1 MNESTAAANS
11 GAGRPAGLRQ
21 WVIRP
26 FFVGMSIVFLAVLVL
41 GFSRT
46 LFFRAYFDV
55 PSIPTYLFV
64 HGGVASSWIV
74 WFLVQSSLVAAN
86 RTDLH
91 RRLGIVGVGLA
102 ACVIAATLFTILGI
116 LPRMRQ
122 LGVDFE
128 TNAVGPVATVIS
140 NGLVLTYFVV
150 LVTLAVIYRHQ
161 PEIHKRLMLWATVF
175 VVGAAGSRLPVGV
188 AALGLPG
195 IIAPISGFVGLG
207 GPIAYDLIARG
218 RPHIVTLSGIGL
230 FVFLIVAPG
239 LLAANETV
247 RAIVLSLG

>member
-1 MNESTAAANS
+1 
-11 GAGRPAGLRQ
+11 
-21 WVIRP
+21 
-26 FFVGMSIVFLAVLVL
+26 MSIVFLAVLVL

-46 LFFRAYFDV
+46 FFFRAYFDV

-64 HGGVASSWIV
+64 HGGVASGWIV
-74 WFLVQSSLVAAN
+74 WFLVQSSLVAVN
-86 RTDLH
+86 RPDLH

-102 ACVIAATLFTILGI
+102 ACVIAATLVTIRGV

-140 NGLVLTYFVV
+140 NGFVLIYFAV
-150 LVTLAVIYRHQ
+150 LVTLAVVYRRQ
-161 PEIHKRLMLWATVF
+161 PEIHKRLMLWATLF
-175 VVGAAGSRLPVGV
+175 AVGAAGSRVPVGV
-188 AALGLPG
+188 AAFGLPG
-195 IIAPISGFVGLG
+195 IIAPISLFVVLG

-218 RPHIVTLSGIGL
+218 RPHIVTLSGVGL
-230 FVFLIVAPG
+230 LVLLIAAPG

-247 RAIVLSLG
+247 QAIVLSLG